1 MNRFG
6 KVAAREI
13 QIMFSLDD
21 SQLANAMMDLVGTG
35 RYKTETC
42 GTSYFVLPK

>member
-1 MNRFG
+1 MDRWG

-13 QIMFSLDD
+13 QTMFSFNDA
-21 SQLANAMMDLVGTG
+21 QLVNAMMDLVGTG